1 MSNFFKKNKF
11 NLIRFILLVP
21 ILMVAVISISHVVSW
36 YDIANPFKW
45 AVYLSISVEI
55 AAMVSILAFSLRM
68 KGGAWSIFLIVTFIQ
83 MIGNIFYSYKE
94 IDQNGD
100 LFKSWV
106 ELTGPIWEMIGS
118 DATDVPAMKRWL
130 AFLEGGLLPIISLT
144 SLHFFVKY
152 DEKKEDD
159 DGDETPQVPTKY
171 PTSTDQVPTKY
182 RPSNDEVIDEKNVE
196 KLTNLQKE
204 VNRVWEKVNELKE
217 EGKLPLPPTE
227 EELEEEPTALAFT
240 PYEIEEDLETPEET
254 LISDGLEEVNEIVE
268 EETPVDV
275 GDLTQQPKTIIYK
288 GRDRNA
294 GFTRI
299 DRIS

>member
-118 DATDVPAMKRWL
+118 DTTDVPAMKRWL
-130 AFLEGGLLPIISLT
+130 AYLEGGLDP
-144 SLHFFVKY
+144 
-152 DEKKEDD
+152 
-159 DGDETPQVPTKY
+159 GDP
-171 PTSTDQVPTKY
+171 
-182 RPSNDEVIDEKNVE
+182 
-196 KLTNLQKE
+196 
-204 VNRVWEKVNELKE
+204 
-217 EGKLPLPPTE
+217 
-227 EELEEEPTALAFT
+227 
-240 PYEIEEDLETPEET
+240 
-254 LISDGLEEVNEIVE
+254 
-268 EETPVDV
+268 
-275 GDLTQQPKTIIYK
+275 
-288 GRDRNA
+288 
-294 GFTRI
+294 
-299 DRIS
+299 